1 MAPTNQMLGRSRIN
15 QSEPGNLRVSVYQQ
29 TLDDLQISVDFGDYL
44 GYYETENRVR
54 YYSVIDDGRVNSDN
68 KHTYGGYKPFYR
80 TILAT
85 PVTANEFR
93 GL

>member
-1 MAPTNQMLGRSRIN
+1 MLGRSRIN